1 MTKEIID
8 LRSALELLESIPGQM
23 VHTDVEVDP
32 SAELAGVY
40 RYVGAGGT
48 VARPTKTGPA
58 MTFEKSKAIPAL
70 KSLLVFWQAVNV

>member
-1 MTKEIID
+1 MTKEVID

-40 RYVGAGGT
+40 RYVQA
-48 VARPTKTGPA
+48 
-58 MTFEKSKAIPAL
+58 AL
-70 KSLLVFWQAVNV
+70 LPVLLKRGRL

>member
-1 MTKEIID
+1 MTKEVID

-40 RYVGAGGT
+40 RYVGC
-48 VARPTKTGPA
+48 RRHCCP
-58 MTFEKSKAIPAL
+58 SY
-70 KSLLVFWQAVNV
+70 

>member
-1 MTKEIID
+1 MTKEVID

-58 MTFEKSKAIPAL
+58 MTFENVKDGRGLNL
-70 KSLLVFWQAVNV
+70 KVCK

>member
-1 MTKEIID
+1 MTKEVID

-58 MTFEKSKAIPAL
+58 
-70 KSLLVFWQAVNV
+70 